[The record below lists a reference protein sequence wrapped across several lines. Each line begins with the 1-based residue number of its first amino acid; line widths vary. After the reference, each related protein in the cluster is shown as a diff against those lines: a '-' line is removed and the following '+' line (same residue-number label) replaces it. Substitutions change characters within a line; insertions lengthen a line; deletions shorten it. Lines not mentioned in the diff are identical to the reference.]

1 MIAREHSA
9 GIHGDEITF
18 FDLCVARNAVALRAV
33 CAGDND
39 GVERIAVCTRFAHEE
54 LNLQRNF
61 ALRYAF
67 LDIGEDVLKRSVCD
81 GLCVTD
87 PLHFL
92 IALDDALLA
101 DGIVQGRI
109 QNRLSAALFG
119 ELLKTLRMTVG
130 QSGVFHV
137 HLGDAVLFQKRLI
150 GFVKRGELHNLHILR
165 LGACG
170 LGVTEI
176 EEIISL
182 LGSEQQCA
190 VCGRERRE
198 VIEVRFGNDQRRFF
212 AIAADDRIGKTFDR
226 IAH

>member
-1 MIAREHSA
+1 
-9 GIHGDEITF
+9 
-18 FDLCVARNAVALRAV
+18 
-33 CAGDND
+33 
-39 GVERIAVCTRFAHEE
+39 
-54 LNLQRNF
+54 
-61 ALRYAF
+61 
-67 LDIGEDVLKRSVCD
+67 
-81 GLCVTD
+81 
-87 PLHFL
+87 
-92 IALDDALLA
+92 
-101 DGIVQGRI
+101 
-109 QNRLSAALFG
+109 
-119 ELLKTLRMTVG
+119 MTVG

-198 VIEVRFGNDQRRFF
+198 VIEVRFGNDQRRFLLSPPMTELV
-212 AIAADDRIGKTFDR
+212 RRSIGLLIDNSPF
-226 IAH
+226 

>member
-1 MIAREHSA
+1 M
-9 GIHGDEITF
+9 
-18 FDLCVARNAVALRAV
+18 
-33 CAGDND
+33 
-39 GVERIAVCTRFAHEE
+39 
-54 LNLQRNF
+54 
-61 ALRYAF
+61 
-67 LDIGEDVLKRSVCD
+67 LKRGVCD

-87 PLHFL
+87 SLHFL